1 MDADQIEDRG
11 LEHVTLDETAEGAV
25 VVPTERDLRPPDVL
39 LYKPRQVGGVHAVG
53 EVVLVHLQQVVGP
66 LCVVVA

>member
-25 VVPTERDLRPPDVL
+25 VVPTERDLRPPDML
-39 LYKPRQVGGVHAVG
+39 LHQARQVEGVHAVG
-53 EVVLVHLQQVVGP
+53 EVILVDLEKRRIDTIIQIF
-66 LCVVVA
+66 

>member
-53 EVVLVHLQQVVGP
+53 EVVLVDL
-66 LCVVVA
+66 